1 MKKNIRKTIPA
12 LLLCLGVLLVPSATF
27 AGEEEE
33 DYLYVEN
40 EWNYVENSLDVSNG
54 IPEDAEGRLLEIKEA
69 GKLVVA
75 TEPYFAPQEFIDP
88 SLSGQ
93 EQYVGADMELARL
106 IAERMGVELEL
117 VPMEF
122 TKVLTAVSEGE
133 VDLAISAL
141 AFTPARAQTAELSK
155 GYYFTSGEETNSL
168 LIREVDKN
176 RFKSID
182 DIAGHKLIAQRG
194 SLQESLGAD
203 NILHYEEFLRVSTI
217 QEVYTA
223 VAEGT
228 SDAAIVDIESAQA
241 YIDSK
246 PGCGLMLVPE
256 ITFSMEEQY
265 EGDRVAAGKGE
276 IPLICFVNG
285 VIDEVLE
292 SGKYQEWYDEYE
304 KYAKSLG
311 LEE

>member
-1 MKKNIRKTIPA
+1 MKKNIRKSLPA
-12 LLLCLGVLLVPSATF
+12 LLLCLGILLVPSAAF

-54 IPEDAEGRLLEIKEA
+54 IPENAEGRLLEIKEA

-106 IAERMGVELEL
+106 IAERMGVELEI

-141 AFTPARAQTAELSK
+141 AFTPGRAQMMELSK
-155 GYYFTSGEETNSL
+155 GYYYVSGEDANSL
-168 LIREVDKN
+168 MIRETDGKKI
-176 RFKSID
+176 KSIN
-182 DIAGHKLIAQRG
+182 DISGHKLIAQRG

-203 NILHYEEFLRVSTI
+203 NILGYEEFLRVSTI

-223 VAEGT
+223 VEEGT

-241 YIDSK
+241 YIDSN

-256 ITFSMEEQY
+256 VTFPIEEQY
-265 EGDRVAAGKGE
+265 EGDRVAAEKGE

-292 SGKYQEWYDEYE
+292 SGKYQEWYDKYE
-304 KYAKSLG
+304 KYATELG

>member
-1 MKKNIRKTIPA
+1 MRKNIRKTIPA
-12 LLLCLGVLLVPSATF
+12 LLLCLGVLFVPLGIL

-40 EWNYVENSLDVSNG
+40 EWNFVENSMDVSDG
-54 IPEDAEGRLLEIKEA
+54 IPEDAEGRLLAIKEA

-106 IAERMGVELEL
+106 IAERMGVELEI

-122 TKVLTAVSEGE
+122 TKVLSAVSEGE

-141 AFTPARAQTAELSK
+141 AFTPSRAQMMELSK
-155 GYYFTSGEETNSL
+155 GYYYTAGEDTNSL
-168 LIREVDKN
+168 LIRETDKN
-176 RFKSID
+176 RIKSIND
-182 DIAGHKLIAQRG
+182 LSGLRLIAQRG

-203 NILHYEEFLRVSTI
+203 NIQHYGEFLRVSTI
-217 QEVYTA
+217 QEVYSA
-223 VAEGT
+223 VENAT
-228 SDAAIVDIESAQA
+228 SDAAIVDIESARS
-241 YIDSK
+241 YIDST

-265 EGDRVAAGKGE
+265 EGDRVAADKGE
-276 IPLICFVNG
+276 IMLICYVNG

-292 SGKYQEWYDEYE
+292 SGKYQEWYDEYGE
-304 KYAKSLG
+304 HAKELG

>member
-12 LLLCLGVLLVPSATF
+12 LFLCLGILLVPPAIF
-27 AGEEEE
+27 AEEEEE

-40 EWNYVENSLDVSNG
+40 EWNFVENSLDVSAG
-54 IPEDAEGRLLEIKEA
+54 IPEDAEGRLLEIKES

-106 IAERMGVELEL
+106 IAERMGAELEI

-122 TKVLTAVSEGE
+122 TKVLSAVSEGE
-133 VDLAISAL
+133 IDLAISAL
-141 AFTPARAQTAELSK
+141 AFTPARAQTMELSK
-155 GYYFTSGEETNSL
+155 GYYYTSGEDTNAL
-168 LIREVDKN
+168 LIRESEKN

-182 DIAGHKLIAQRG
+182 DISGRKLIAQRG

-203 NILHYEEFLRVSTI
+203 NILSYEEFLRVSTI

-223 VAEGT
+223 VSEGT

-241 YIDSK
+241 YIDNT
-246 PGCGLMLVPE
+246 PGCGLMVVPE

-265 EGDRVAAGKGE
+265 EGDRVAAAKGE

-304 KYAKSLG
+304 KYAKDLVSK
-311 LEE
+311 E

>member
-1 MKKNIRKTIPA
+1 MKKNIRKTIQA
-12 LLLCLGVLLVPSATF
+12 LLLCLGLLLVSPAVY
-27 AGEEEE
+27 AEEEEE

-40 EWNYVENSLDVSNG
+40 EWNFVENSLDVSNG
-54 IPEDAEGRLLEIKEA
+54 IPADAEGRLLAIKEA

-106 IAERMGVELEL
+106 IAERMGVELEI

-122 TKVLTAVSEGE
+122 TKVLSAVSEGE

-141 AFTPARAQTAELSK
+141 AFTPARAQTMELSK
-155 GYYFTSGEETNSL
+155 GYYYTSGEDTNSL
-168 LIREVDKN
+168 MIREADKN
-176 RFKSID
+176 RIKSISD
-182 DIAGHKLIAQRG
+182 LSGRKLIAQRG

-203 NILHYEEFLRVSTI
+203 NILGYEEFLRVSTI

-223 VAEGT
+223 IGEGT

-246 PGCGLMLVPE
+246 PGCGLVLVPE
-256 ITFSMEEQY
+256 VTFSMEEQY
-265 EGDRVAAGKGE
+265 EGDRVAADKGE

-292 SGKYQEWYDEYE
+292 SGKYQDWYDEYE
-304 KYAKSLG
+304 KYAKDLG

>member
-1 MKKNIRKTIPA
+1 MRKNIRKTIPA
-12 LLLCLGVLLVPSATF
+12 LLLCLGVLFVPLGIL

-40 EWNYVENSLDVSNG
+40 EWNFVENSLDVSNG
-54 IPEDAEGRLLEIKEA
+54 IPKDAEGRLLAIKEA

-106 IAERMGVELEL
+106 IAERMGVELEI

-122 TKVLTAVSEGE
+122 TKVLSAVSEGE

-141 AFTPARAQTAELSK
+141 AFTPARAQTMELSK
-155 GYYFTSGEETNSL
+155 GYYYTSGEDTNSL
-168 LIREVDKN
+168 LIRETDKN
-176 RFKSID
+176 RIKSID
-182 DIAGHKLIAQRG
+182 DISGLRLIAQRG

-203 NILHYEEFLRVSTI
+203 NIFHYEEFLRVSTI

-223 VAEGT
+223 IEEGS
-228 SDAAIVDIESAQA
+228 SDAAVVDIESAQA

-246 PGCGLMLVPE
+246 PGSNLMLVPG

-265 EGDRVAAGKGE
+265 EGDRVAADKGE

-285 VIDEVLE
+285 VIDEVLK
-292 SGKYQEWYDEYE
+292 SGQYQEWYDEYE
-304 KYAKSLG
+304 KYANN
-311 LEE
+311 LELQE